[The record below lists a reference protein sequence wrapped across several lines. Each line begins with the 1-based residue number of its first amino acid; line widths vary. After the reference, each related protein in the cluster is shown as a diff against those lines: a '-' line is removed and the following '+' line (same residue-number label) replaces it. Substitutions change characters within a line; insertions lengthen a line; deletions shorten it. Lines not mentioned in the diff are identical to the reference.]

1 MKNIYQ
7 NPYRII
13 GILSNATAR
22 EIQARKTKIQAF
34 TRVGKPIDSE
44 YDFNF
49 LEDITRDETSI
60 TKAFSD
66 IEQNIGKVRHSLFW
80 FINYSSFDQMA
91 LEHLKNGDTSKAKE
105 IWHKLTNEQEINA
118 KNFSA
123 YSNIATLWLLS
134 EEEMSKVSG
143 IQYKIKLIESGYF
156 TDFVHLVAD
165 KTYNI
170 DKNKQIEIFIDEV
183 LKGKNISSQ
192 SLIQQLSGYAKT
204 YLTQKATEE
213 PVYSIETAVE
223 SCEEKRRKDKSNTYK
238 YAKELYTNIQKPLA
252 ELKNILGIQDLKYQT
267 MADSVAKELK
277 QCAVDNWNN
286 SEEETDLKKSIELV
300 TLANKIATGKTLK
313 EDIQKDIKTLEGMKD
328 RELNKAIEVLEMI
341 KKAYHKVPY
350 GSTLNWYKVTD
361 LITKHIPT
369 HYISKIKNSTNTA
382 KLEEYKTLV
391 EFIISR
397 ADYAWKLAY
406 LRYWSQAS
414 NVSSNPKP
422 SPKTKLEKEHTKQ
435 DIKPRT
441 KLITEGEAN
450 VASWGAL
457 IITILL
463 FIAGFIVGKN
473 ILDIVS
479 LISALLFFGPF
490 IFGII
495 TLSLS
500 YVFIGII
507 ILLKLIWKNIKT
519 IKKHDNIWRKVVLI
533 GIIIGIILFI
543 ILKTCH
549 STKETDY
556 SDTESSY
563 QTEQEITPTIDE
575 EDEEYEE

>member
-1 MKNIYQ
+1 MKNIYR

-66 IEQNIGKVRHSLFW
+66 IEQNIGKVIHSLFW
-80 FINYSSFDQMA
+80 FINNSSFDQMA

-105 IWHKLTNEQEINA
+105 IWHKLTNGQEISA

-134 EEEMSKVSG
+134 EEEMSKVTG

-165 KTYNI
+165 ETYNI

-223 SCEEKRRKDKSNTYK
+223 SCEEKRRKDKSNAYTYG
-238 YAKELYTNIQKPLA
+238 KELYTNTQKPLA

-267 MADSVAKELK
+267 VADSVAKELK

-286 SEEETDLKKSIELV
+286 SNEKVTDLKKSIELA

-328 RELNKAIEVLEMI
+328 RELKQAIEVLKMI
-341 KKAYHKVPY
+341 KEAYHKVPY
-350 GSTLNWYKVTD
+350 GSTLDWYKVTE
-361 LITKHIPT
+361 LITELIPKR
-369 HYISKIKNSTNTA
+369 YISKIKNSTNTA

-391 EFIISR
+391 EFIISK
-397 ADYAWKLAY
+397 ADYPRKLAY

-414 NVSSNPKP
+414 NVSSNPQP

-441 KLITEGEAN
+441 KLITNEGD
-450 VASWGAL
+450 VAFLVARIVTVLFL
-457 IITILL
+457 IAMFVSFIIQGKAVHVLGVLLFGYIIFGISTILL
-463 FIAGFIVGKN
+463 GLVF
-473 ILDIVS
+473 L
-479 LISALLFFGPF
+479 
-490 IFGII
+490 GII
-495 TLSLS
+495 NL
-500 YVFIGII
+500 IN
-507 ILLKLIWKNIKT
+507 LIWEKYKNYQIK
-519 IKKHDNIWRKVVLI
+519 
-533 GIIIGIILFI
+533 
-543 ILKTCH
+543 
-549 STKETDY
+549 
-556 SDTESSY
+556 
-563 QTEQEITPTIDE
+563 
-575 EDEEYEE
+575 